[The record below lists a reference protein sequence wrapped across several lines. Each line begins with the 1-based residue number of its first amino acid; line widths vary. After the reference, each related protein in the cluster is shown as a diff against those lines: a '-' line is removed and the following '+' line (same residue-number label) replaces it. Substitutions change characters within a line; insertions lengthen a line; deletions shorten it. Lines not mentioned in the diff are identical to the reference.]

1 MFKYEENK
9 EYTYF
14 GYGDEDNPLKI
25 LAKTTSNLEE
35 IKELLKIKN
44 ALLNR
49 DIAKNPNLTEE
60 LIEEMLLNYSAY
72 TMNTI
77 LAKHP
82 KMNEKLKDILYDISD
97 NQYKASMLKK
107 DLNDIFNKS

>member
-9 EYTYF
+9 KYQIF
-14 GYGDEDNPLKI
+14 GYGDDENPLKI

-35 IKELLKIKN
+35 IKELFKIKSPF
-44 ALLNR
+44 LKR

-82 KMNEKLKDILYDISD
+82 KMNEKLKAILYDIAT
-97 NQYKASMLKK
+97 NQYKESMLKI
-107 DLNDIFNKS
+107 DLDAIFNKQ

>member
-14 GYGDEDNPLKI
+14 GYGDDDNPLKI
-25 LAKTTSNLEE
+25 LAKTTCNLEE

-44 ALLNR
+44 PFLKR

-82 KMNEKLKDILYDISD
+82 KMNEKLKDILYDIAT
-97 NQYKASMLKK
+97 NQYKELMLKI
-107 DLNDIFNKS
+107 DLDAIFNRS